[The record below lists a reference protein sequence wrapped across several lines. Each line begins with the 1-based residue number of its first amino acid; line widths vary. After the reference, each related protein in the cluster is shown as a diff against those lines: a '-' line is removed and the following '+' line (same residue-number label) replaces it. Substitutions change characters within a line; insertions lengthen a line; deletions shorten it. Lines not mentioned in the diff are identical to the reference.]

1 MSASSNTSWSRW
13 FTARN
18 LAIAS
23 ISFALVAICVVWWFV
38 LRDSGS
44 GFSSESDQELN
55 PQDIVEKSS
64 NSPIALSTDESEDS
78 RSEALSVVLTPEQTI
93 LNVDCRMLYGKG
105 AAEDVAVVTILSEE
119 GAEFA
124 VLDENGTLTSG
135 RLDFRP
141 HHFRIGRR
149 PDGSVLVGFA
159 NLRLNSGVYRPP
171 DSDEPLRI
179 YHGDHLVYETN
190 KASDFDIAVDGS
202 SFFVF
207 EPSPGAA
214 SRLVI
219 RNMDDDTQKE
229 LELGTRFSSS
239 NDFSPG
245 EHMPVYSSDSS
256 EIMFTPAHADAM
268 GVGTYWIYPVGEGRA
283 RRITVQDSW
292 AAWLTSSENGY
303 FVDWPD
309 ELEPEERGDV
319 WQVTRKRI
327 DPSKGE
333 TEVLW
338 SSRVYVKNHDGS
350 LSLSQNGR
358 WLGVDG
364 WNYKV
369 LDTNTGET
377 VFDFPESPDREAVLA
392 RLAPALPDGATLA
405 DIGRIG
411 HIWFS
416 GNSLVSFRMV
426 GDTSPCSTKKGEKYD
441 NRKWRQCIRDLRLQ
455 GRYRTFFDVFEMNNI
470 ELDSPPSYIT
480 EVFEESNCMPA
491 NSPRR
496 GLVDLDGQLAFRPL
510 QDSSN

>member
-1 MSASSNTSWSRW
+1 M
-13 FTARN
+13 
-18 LAIAS
+18 
-23 ISFALVAICVVWWFV
+23 VAICLVWLFV
-38 LRDSGS
+38 LRGSRSGI
-44 GFSSESDQELN
+44 SSELDREPI
-55 PQDIVEKSS
+55 PQDTVENSS
-64 NSPIALSTDESEDS
+64 NSPIVLSSDESEDLH
-78 RSEALSVVLTPEQTI
+78 SEDLPVVLTPERTI
-93 LNVDCRMLYGKG
+93 LNVDCRMLSGKG
-105 AAEDVAVVTILSEE
+105 PAEDVAVVTILSEE

-124 VLDENGTLTSG
+124 VLDESGTLASG

-159 NLRLNSGVYRPP
+159 NLRLNSGVFRPP

-179 YHGDHLVYETN
+179 YHGDHVVYETR
-190 KASDFDIAVDGS
+190 KASDFDIASDGS
-202 SFFVF
+202 SFFVL
-207 EPSPGAA
+207 EPSPGGA
-214 SRLVI
+214 SRIVI
-219 RNMDDDTQKE
+219 RNMDDGTQKE
-229 LELGTRFSSS
+229 IELGTRFSPTS
-239 NDFSPG
+239 DFSPG
-245 EHMPVYSSDSS
+245 NHMPVYSLDSS
-256 EIMFTPAHADAM
+256 EIMFTPAHVDAM

-283 RRITVQDSW
+283 RRVTVQDSW
-292 AAWLTSSENGY
+292 GAWLTSSENGY
-303 FVDWPD
+303 FVDRPD
-309 ELEPEERGDV
+309 ELAPEERGDV
-319 WQVTRKRI
+319 WQVSRKRI

-338 SSRVYVKNHDGS
+338 SSRVYVRHHDGM
-350 LSLSQNGR
+350 LSLSQNGK

-369 LDTNTGET
+369 LDTSTGET

-392 RLAPALPDGATLA
+392 RLAPALPDGATLE

-441 NRKWRQCIRDLRLQ
+441 NRKWRQCIRELRLQ
-455 GRYRTFFDVFEMNNI
+455 GRYRTFFDVFDMSNI
-470 ELDSPPSYIT
+470 ELDGPPTYIT

-496 GLVDLDGQLAFRPL
+496 GLIDLDGQLAFRP
-510 QDSSN
+510 QEDS